1 MIGPDTNVLVRYVA
15 RDDRLQSPTA
25 TRLIEQELSADKPG
39 FVRLIVVCEVL
50 WAPALRLPGWRLLGS
65 SIS

>member
-1 MIGPDTNVLVRYVA
+1 MIGLATNGLVRYAA
-15 RDDRLQSPTA
+15 RGDRRQSPTA
-25 TRLIEQELSADKPG
+25 TRLIEQALSADKPG

-50 WAPALRLPGWRLLGS
+50 WAPARRLPGWRLLGS